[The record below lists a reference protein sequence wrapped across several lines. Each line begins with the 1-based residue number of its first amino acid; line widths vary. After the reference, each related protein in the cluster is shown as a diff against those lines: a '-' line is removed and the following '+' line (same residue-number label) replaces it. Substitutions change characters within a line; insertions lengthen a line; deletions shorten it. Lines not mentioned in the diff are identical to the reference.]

1 MMARWIRLGEREAAE
16 FHALYARLAG
26 AQARRAP
33 PVLAWAEAG
42 TQYLFALIAPRKFA
56 PGRSARWLAWG
67 LAPAVAT
74 YRQFGLPAYLE
85 GEGIWLHG
93 QRIAEARVQAIGEC
107 AVIAS
112 SFLARFPAKC
122 TATPSSAFELA
133 FRLRLEAQ
141 HGWQFEHSWPTAP
154 ERLEHALA

>member
-1 MMARWIRLGEREAAE
+1 MMARWIRLGHVGPDE
-16 FHALYARLAG
+16 FQALYARLAA
-26 AQARRAP
+26 AQAKRAP
-33 PVLAWAEAG
+33 PVLAWAEAR
-42 TQYLFALIAPRKFA
+42 THYLFALVAPRKFA
-56 PGRSARWLAWG
+56 PGRRARWLAWG

-85 GEGIWLHG
+85 REGIWLHG
-93 QRIAEARVQAIGEC
+93 QRIAEATVQVIGEC

-122 TATPSSAFELA
+122 TATPSSEFELA

-141 HGWQFEHSWPTAP
+141 HGWQFDHSWPTAP
-154 ERLEHALA
+154 ERLEAALA

>member
-33 PVLAWAEAG
+33 PV
-42 TQYLFALIAPRKFA
+42 
-56 PGRSARWLAWG
+56 LAWG